1 MAWSPG
7 LARWLPRLA
16 WLLPPAAPILALL
29 PDLLAG
35 RWLYAR
41 DTGAFVYVL
50 RRWHWQRLI
59 EDGSLPLWNDGL
71 FSGLAHLSDPQLGL
85 FAPTGLL
92 LPLIDGYLAHELALL
107 LLLAMGGLG
116 MALWL
121 KELTRD
127 QATALALGACY
138 PLSGVLLSNMAGSP
152 FLAGACLFPW
162 ALWASRRFQER
173 PGGPGRFALLVF
185 CLAWPILEGDPI
197 GVFWMS
203 GPLMADALLGG
214 FRGRLAKLAGVLAAC
229 ILAAGLSAPSWL
241 PAFDTLTTSL
251 RASGVPYA
259 EATWF
264 SLTPAQLGQLLAPAL
279 WGRAAE
285 GTFWGHALVASDLP
299 YDPHLWHDSLYLGI
313 PVLVLV
319 GLGAWRVMR
328 ARREMAW
335 LAFSLLYLVIALG
348 DDGGL
353 HPWLYA
359 HLPLYAWLRFPAK
372 FLTYA
377 NLLLFGLAGL
387 GLSQLRARIAEG
399 PGWLRGSLMATAA
412 LFGLSAA
419 LALGLYP
426 GAGLPAGAAELL
438 ARNAWTAGALGL
450 VAALLAVL
458 AWLRADAPTGAR
470 RNQLLAA
477 FLGIMV
483 LDMLL
488 WAPTGWSSPASELD
502 RFSRVGALLAGAGP
516 HKILR
521 DGQLDRQPPGPK
533 DRVGRR
539 SLRHNWALLEG
550 LSYTFG
556 YAPTVPARFMQ
567 LHGKAVFQN
576 LPVWARALGITH
588 VLTPAQP
595 AAPVLQALAAE
606 GRLELVESFPEDN
619 LAVLAVHPV
628 GTLHELLDDCVA
640 VEDGEKARDALV
652 RLGPERRQAV
662 LEPTELL
669 WRGTRV
675 STADLQRE
683 GVTPPVCHPLAPGL
697 AESNQGS
704 PGEVEALERT
714 TRGRSYAV
722 RLSRPAWLLVRDTF
736 HPGWRASWNDRELP
750 LLRVDFLHMA
760 VALPPGS
767 GRLELKFDPPGP
779 RWALRLALGSLALLA
794 VLALLGLRRRRA
806 RGVRY

>member
-1 MAWSPG
+1 MTWSPG
-7 LARWLPRLA
+7 LAHRLPHLA

-35 RWLYAR
+35 RWLYAQ

-107 LLLAMGGLG
+107 LMLAMGGLG

-121 KELTRD
+121 RALTLD
-127 QATALALGACY
+127 QATAVVLGACY
-138 PLSGVLLSNMAGSP
+138 PLSGVLLSSVIASP

-162 ALWASRRFQER
+162 ALWASRRFQEH
-173 PGGPGRFALLVF
+173 PGPGRFTLLVVF
-185 CLAWPILEGDPI
+185 IAWPILEGDPV

-214 FRGRLAKLAGVLAAC
+214 FRDGLAKPAGVLAAG
-229 ILAAGLSAPSWL
+229 ILAAGLSAPAWL
-241 PAFDTLTTSL
+241 PAFDTLATSL
-251 RASGVPYA
+251 RASGVPYG

-264 SLTPAQLGQLLAPAL
+264 SLAPAQLGQLLVPAL

-285 GTFWGHALVASDLP
+285 GTFWGHNLVASDLP
-299 YDPHLWHDSLYLGI
+299 YEPRLWHDSLYLGI

-319 GLGAWRVMR
+319 GLGAWRVVR

-335 LAFSLLYLVIALG
+335 LVVFSLLYLDIALG
-348 DDGGL
+348 DHGGL
-353 HPWLYA
+353 HPWLHA
-359 HLPLYAWLRFPAK
+359 HLPLYAGLRFPAK

-377 NLLLFGLAGL
+377 NLLVFGLAGL
-387 GLSQLRARIAEG
+387 GLSQLRARSTEG
-399 PGWLRGSLMATAA
+399 LGWFRGSLMATAA

-419 LALGLYP
+419 LALGLDP
-426 GAGLPAGAAELL
+426 GKGLPAGAAELL
-438 ARNAWTAGALGL
+438 ARNVWLAGALGFM
-450 VAALLAVL
+450 AALLAVL
-458 AWLRADAPTGAR
+458 AWLRADASAGR
-470 RNQLLAA
+470 LLAA
-477 FLGIMV
+477 FLGILV
-483 LDMLL
+483 LDVLL
-488 WAPTGWSSPASELD
+488 WAPTGWSFPASELD
-502 RFSRVGALLAGAGP
+502 RFSPVGTFLAGIGP

-521 DGQLDRQPPGPK
+521 DGQLDLQPPGRE
-533 DRVGRR
+533 DRIGRR
-539 SLRHNWALLEG
+539 SLRHNWALLQG
-550 LSYTFG
+550 LRYTFG

-567 LHGKAVFQN
+567 LHGRAVFHD
-576 LPVWARALGITH
+576 LPVWARALGVTH
-588 VLTPAQP
+588 VLTPALP
-595 AAPVLQALAAE
+595 AAPALQALAAE
-606 GRLELVESFPEDN
+606 GRLELVEVFPEDN
-619 LAVLAVHPV
+619 VAVLAVRPV
-628 GTLHELLDDCVA
+628 GELHELLDDCVA
-640 VEDGEKARDALV
+640 VEDGERARDALV

-683 GVTPPVCHPLAPGL
+683 GVILPVCHSLAPDRTE
-697 AESNQGS
+697 ANQGS
-704 PGEVEALERT
+704 PGEVETLERT
-714 TRGRSYAV
+714 TRGRSYAIH
-722 RLSRPAWLLVRDTF
+722 LSRPAWLVVRDTF
-736 HPGWRASWNDRELP
+736 HPGWRASWNDREVP
-750 LLRVDFLHMA
+750 LLRADFLHMA

-767 GRLELKFDPPGP
+767 GRLDLKFDPPGP
-779 RWALRLALGSLALLA
+779 GRALVLCLASLIILALLLFGLRLARLKED
-794 VLALLGLRRRRA
+794 RKNKRH
-806 RGVRY
+806 